1 MVVAEEVK
9 DGLGRATCA
18 CPSLD
23 YSYLVAL
30 LYLLIM
36 LMGGLQIRSYGHAIV
51 RLEDLA
57 GSQPCIR
64 WVLFGQLALVIIVAY
79 EFFEVERG
87 FELSHLEV

>member
-9 DGLGRATCA
+9 DGLGGTA
-18 CPSLD
+18 CSCTSLD

-30 LYLLIM
+30 LYLLIV
-36 LMGGLQIRSYGHAIV
+36 LMGGLQIGSYGHAIV
-51 RLEDLA
+51 WLEDLA
-57 GSQPCIR
+57 RSQPCIWR
-64 WVLFGQLALVIIVAY
+64 VLFGQLALVIIVAY